1 MLPLYL
7 HNLQAAKEVQIISQL
22 PALVVEEIQ
31 PDTVTDSARLA
42 PEEVKVKRI
51 EFLNC
56 CQAQTALEIIMF
68 LYMTLASICNVQKCQ
83 FSDSIHRNMICHVI
97 VRWMKLKGRREGQQ
111 TLMDY
116 MYIVLFP
123 VPLFTNHN

>member
-1 MLPLYL
+1 MLPLYP

-51 EFLNC
+51 GF
-56 CQAQTALEIIMF
+56 
-68 LYMTLASICNVQKCQ
+68 
-83 FSDSIHRNMICHVI
+83 
-97 VRWMKLKGRREGQQ
+97 
-111 TLMDY
+111 
-116 MYIVLFP
+116 
-123 VPLFTNHN
+123 